1 MWSIKMKRQSFVL
14 PPLILLLWQVAAT
27 AQTSRT
33 TATDISRQRLESEI
47 ARLAKSAGGT
57 VGVSAIH
64 VESGRAVSFN
74 GSERFPMASTYKV
87 PIAVQLLSRVD
98 RGEVKLDQMVEIKP
112 SDIRPNGTIRSL
124 LSKPGLS
131 LSVRNLLELVLLVSD
146 NSAADVLLRLAGGP
160 EAVTARMRALGI
172 KELDVSRPI
181 INVLADSVGI
191 RLPPEREWTPELL
204 DKLYEATT
212 PESRRTATVR
222 WELDPRD
229 TSTPDAMAALF
240 VRIQRRDLLKPESA
254 ELLLDGLLR
263 SQDGDTRLKGMLP
276 ADTVVAHKM
285 GTVGRTANDVG
296 IITLPDAA
304 GHVAFAVFV
313 KSSDRE
319 IAEKERAIAQV
330 TRAIYDYF
338 LFQQMTSQTLTR

>member
-1 MWSIKMKRQSFVL
+1 MKRLSFISCVFVF
-14 PPLILLLWQVAAT
+14 LLCSAAA
-27 AQTSRT
+27 AQTPRS

-57 VGVSAIH
+57 LGVSAIH
-64 VESGRAVSFN
+64 VESGRSVSFN

-98 RGEVKLDQMVEIKP
+98 RGEVKLDQMVELKP

-131 LSVRNLLELVLLVSD
+131 LSVRNLLELVLLVGD

-172 KELDVSRPI
+172 EKLDVSRPI

-191 RLPPEREWTPELL
+191 RLPPEQEWTPELM
-204 DKLYEATT
+204 DKLYETT
-212 PESRRTATVR
+212 SPESRQAATLK

-229 TSTPDAMAALF
+229 TSTPEAMAALL
-240 VRIQRRDLLKPESA
+240 VRIERRDLLKPESA

-263 SQDGDTRLKGMLP
+263 NQDGDTRLKGMLP
-276 ADTVVAHKM
+276 AETVVAHKM

-304 GHVAFAVFV
+304 GHVAIAVFV

-319 IAEKERAIAQV
+319 MAEKERAIAQI

-338 LFQQMTSQTLTR
+338 LFQQTTSQTSTR